1 MNYHPYDWTHLIREP
16 DEIWVCDI
24 LACIKERGTGQ
35 SLLHVLAC
43 LSGWDGINIR
53 LEGVHGLD
61 RWPVLTS
68 LLRAE
73 DFQTCDVL
81 SDVHARDAD
90 GRTPLHLAIGGMVD
104 YEWTDAPDLA
114 RRLITLG
121 ADCEAADH
129 QGLTP
134 LAILRRDVEV
144 ELAEGRGENYPASM
158 AILRLF
164 EDQVLRK
171 AALAEQPEPG
181 ARAAR
186 RRL

>member
-1 MNYHPYDWTHLIREP
+1 MYDWNHLVRNP
-16 DEIWVCDI
+16 GDLWVRDV
-24 LACIKERGTGQ
+24 LACIQERGTGE
-35 SLLHVLAC
+35 SLLHVLAF
-43 LSGWDGINIR
+43 LSCWDGINIR

-61 RWPVLTS
+61 RWPFLTS
-68 LLRAE
+68 LLQAE

-81 SDVHARDAD
+81 SDVHVRDAD
-90 GRTPLHLAIGGMVD
+90 GRTPLHLAIRGMVN

-134 LAILRRDVEV
+134 LALLQREIEID
-144 ELAEGRGENYPASM
+144 LAQGRGDCCTASM

-171 AALAEQPEPG
+171 AALAEQPEVQ
-181 ARAAR
+181 RVAR